1 MRITSTKNA
10 GYNSLPE
17 IAAAPKNY
25 YQNLLYPQ
33 KIYDLRYAYFIS
45 IIMKKSRVD
54 AAAAAVK
61 SKAVAPKPNPRWGRE
76 EETEIFAK
84 KVRLF
89 RQGKISDDDFRRF
102 RLQHGAYGSRLR
114 MDYSMVRIKV
124 PGGEM
129 TPEQIEKIAS
139 LSEAFSIGSAHVS
152 TRQNIQLHWVQLED
166 VSEVMRGLVE
176 VGLTTRE
183 ACGNTVRNVMCS
195 HFAGVCPSE
204 AFDATPY
211 AKAIARF
218 LLRNPMC
225 QNLPRKFKINFA
237 CCDSHGLVRIADIG
251 LVPAVKKVP
260 LSSSPSSTQK
270 TTEENE
276 RSDTIRGFK
285 IYLGGGLGAASF
297 IGHLLEDFTPEER
310 ILATCMA
317 TIRLFDRHGNREN
330 MARNRMRY
338 LVHEMGW
345 EKFQRMV
352 LKERSIVEMT
362 TSYSTEQ
369 LFDVKSHED
378 TGLVLQ
384 QQQQQQQQSNA
395 SASRI
400 MVAATNTRPTKL
412 PMLNGNI
419 TKDSPAFDR
428 WLHTNAVPQKQER
441 YFTVFITLGAGDI
454 TASQLRVLASA
465 IRDYSAEGVA
475 RNTPQQ
481 NFALRYVRETDLPNL
496 YERLASAGLSN
507 PGALTIASAVG
518 CSGTTSC
525 NLAITNSHR
534 LAKEVQRKF
543 LELRLDTDDSLR
555 DATIKISGCPN
566 SCGQH
571 EIATIGFFGGA
582 TRMNNTMTPTYTMLF
597 GGSAGEAGE
606 LGRAIMRVPA
616 KRVIDTTLKIIELY
630 KNERG
635 QVEVATAAS
644 PSGGLGDGDKDDDD
658 DSEEKNYHQYETLH
672 QWIIRLVKGQGS
684 GSIKNIEDMKAAL
697 TEVTQLP
704 SPEQNSDAY
713 QDYGSDSRF
722 TAKTARGECAA

>member
-1 MRITSTKNA
+1 
-10 GYNSLPE
+10 
-17 IAAAPKNY
+17 
-25 YQNLLYPQ
+25 
-33 KIYDLRYAYFIS
+33 
-45 IIMKKSRVD
+45 MKKSRV
-54 AAAAAVK
+54 AAVN
-61 SKAVAPKPNPRWGRE
+61 SKVAPKSHPRWGRE
-76 EETEIFAK
+76 EETAIFAE

-89 RQGKISDDDFRRF
+89 RQGKISEDDFRRF

-124 PGGEM
+124 PGGEI
-129 TPEQIEKIAS
+129 TPEQLEKIAS

-183 ACGNTVRNVMCS
+183 ACGNTIRNVMCS
-195 HFAGVCPSE
+195 HFAGVCQNE
-204 AFDATPY
+204 AFNATQY

-218 LLRNPMC
+218 FLRNPMC
-225 QNLPRKFKINFA
+225 QNLPRKFKINFS
-237 CCDSHGLVRIADIG
+237 CCNTHGLVRVADIG
-251 LVPAVKKVP
+251 LVPAVK
-260 LSSSPSSTQK
+260 QN
-270 TTEENE
+270 ENGE
-276 RSDTIRGFK
+276 TIRGFK

-297 IGHLLEDFTPEER
+297 IGHLLEDFTPEDR
-310 ILATCMA
+310 LLATCMA
-317 TIRLFDRHGNREN
+317 TVRLFDRHGNREN

-362 TSYSTEQ
+362 SSYSTVQ

-378 TGLVLQ
+378 ARQLPPK
-384 QQQQQQQQSNA
+384 A
-395 SASRI
+395 PK
-400 MVAATNTRPTKL
+400 MMTKL
-412 PMLNGNI
+412 PMLNV
-419 TKDSPAFDR
+419 KVSEDSPAFER
-428 WLHTNAVPQKQER
+428 WLYTNVVSQKQEG

-454 TASQLRVLASA
+454 TASQLRILASA
-465 IRDYSAEGVA
+465 IRDYSVEGIA
-475 RNTPQQ
+475 RNTPHQ
-481 NFALRYVRETDLPNL
+481 NFAVRYVTGTDLRDF
-496 YERLASAGLSN
+496 YEKLASAGLAN

-543 LELRLDTDDSLR
+543 LELGLDIDDSLR

-582 TRMNNTMTPTYTMLF
+582 TRMNNVMTPTYTMLF
-597 GGSAGEAGE
+597 GGSAGESGE
-606 LGRAIMRVPA
+606 LGKTVMRVPA
-616 KRVIDTTLKIIELY
+616 KRVIETTLKIIELY
-630 KNERG
+630 KKER
-635 QVEVATAAS
+635 AAS
-644 PSGGLGDGDKDDDD
+644 D
-658 DSEEKNYHQYETLH
+658 ETLH
-672 QWIIRLVKGQGS
+672 QWIIRLIKGQGS
-684 GSIKNIEDMKAAL
+684 GSIKNLEGMKAAL
-697 TEVTQLP
+697 ADVIQLP
-704 SPEQNSDAY
+704 SPQENPDGY
-713 QDYGSDSRF
+713 RDYGSDSRF

>member
-1 MRITSTKNA
+1 MINILKKNA
-10 GYNSLPE
+10 ELT
-17 IAAAPKNY
+17 KV
-25 YQNLLYPQ
+25 
-33 KIYDLRYAYFIS
+33 KH
-45 IIMKKSRVD
+45 KKDS
-54 AAAAAVK
+54 
-61 SKAVAPKPNPRWGRE
+61 
-76 EETEIFAK
+76 FAK
-84 KVRLF
+84 PIKEKWGLEKETDNFANKVKLY
-89 RQGKISDDDFRRF
+89 RQGKLSNDDFRRF

-114 MDYSMVRIKV
+114 PDYSMIRIKI
-124 PGGEM
+124 PSGEI
-129 TPEQIEKIAS
+129 TPEQLEKIAGLAES
-139 LSEAFSIGSAHVS
+139 FSIGSAHVS

-204 AFDATPY
+204 TFDATPY
-211 AKAIARF
+211 SKAIARF

-225 QNLPRKFKINFA
+225 QNLPRKFKINFS
-237 CCDSHGLVRIADIG
+237 CCDSHGLVRVADIG
-251 LVPAVKKVP
+251 LVPTVK
-260 LSSSPSSTQK
+260 ST
-270 TTEENE
+270 ENGE
-276 RSDTIRGFK
+276 TIRGFR

-297 IGHLLEDFTPEER
+297 IGHLLEDFTPEDR
-310 ILATCMA
+310 VLSTCMA

-345 EKFQRMV
+345 ERFQKKV

-362 TSYSTEQ
+362 TSYSTQQ
-369 LFDVKSHED
+369 LYDVKSHED
-378 TGLVLQ
+378 TRTLLPQ
-384 QQQQQQQQSNA
+384 PNA
-395 SASRI
+395 SSGTTMA
-400 MVAATNTRPTKL
+400 VTRTKRTTKL
-412 PMLNGNI
+412 PVLNGNV
-419 TKDSPAFDR
+419 TKDSPAFER
-428 WLHTNAVPQKQER
+428 WLHTNAVSQKHEG
-441 YFTVFITLGAGDI
+441 YVTVFITLGAGDI

-481 NFALRYVRETDLPNL
+481 NFALRYVRETDLANL
-496 YERLASAGLSN
+496 YEKLASAGLAN

-543 LELRLDTDDSLR
+543 LELGLDIDDSLR

-606 LGRAIMRVPA
+606 LGRAVMRVPA

-630 KNERG
+630 KNER
-635 QVEVATAAS
+635 ATATTA
-644 PSGGLGDGDKDDDD
+644 GGDCDDDD
-658 DSEEKNYHQYETLH
+658 HHQESLH
-672 QWIIRLVKGQGS
+672 QWIIRLIKGQGS
-684 GSIKNIEDMKAAL
+684 GSIKNLEDIKAAL
-697 TEVTQLP
+697 AQVIQLP
-704 SPEQNSDAY
+704 SPQHDSDAY
-713 QDYGSDSRF
+713 RDYGSDSNF
-722 TAKTARGECAA
+722 TAKTARGEC

>member
-1 MRITSTKNA
+1 
-10 GYNSLPE
+10 
-17 IAAAPKNY
+17 
-25 YQNLLYPQ
+25 
-33 KIYDLRYAYFIS
+33 
-45 IIMKKSRVD
+45 MKKSRV
-54 AAAAAVK
+54 AAVN
-61 SKAVAPKPNPRWGRE
+61 SKPSPKPNPRWGRE

-84 KVRLF
+84 NVRLF

-124 PGGEM
+124 PGGEI
-129 TPEQIEKIAS
+129 TPEQLDKIAS

-195 HFAGVCPSE
+195 HFAGVCPRE

-225 QNLPRKFKINFA
+225 QNLPRKFKINFS
-237 CCDSHGLVRIADIG
+237 CCDDHGLVRVADIG
-251 LVPAVKKVP
+251 LVPTVKK
-260 LSSSPSSTQK
+260 LSSSSSSTMT
-270 TTEENE
+270 TTENSGE
-276 RSDTIRGFK
+276 TIRGFK

-297 IGHLLEDFTPEER
+297 IGHLLEEFTPEHR
-310 ILATCMA
+310 LLATCMA

-345 EKFQRMV
+345 ERFQKMV

-378 TGLVLQ
+378 IRQLPK
-384 QQQQQQQQSNA
+384 A
-395 SASRI
+395 SGTI
-400 MVAATNTRPTKL
+400 TTMTKL
-412 PMLNGNI
+412 PMLNVNV
-419 TKDSPAFDR
+419 TKDSPGFDR
-428 WLHTNAVPQKQER
+428 WLHTNAVPQKQEG
-441 YFTVFITLGAGDI
+441 YFTAFITLGAGDI

-465 IRDYSAEGVA
+465 IRDYSAESVA

-496 YERLASAGLSN
+496 YEKLASAGLAN

-543 LELRLDTDDSLR
+543 LELGLDIDDSLR

-606 LGRAIMRVPA
+606 LGRAVMRVPA

-630 KNERG
+630 KNER
-635 QVEVATAAS
+635 ATATTA
-644 PSGGLGDGDKDDDD
+644 GGDGDDDDHH
-658 DSEEKNYHQYETLH
+658 HQESLH
-672 QWIIRLVKGQGS
+672 QWIIRLIKGQGS
-684 GSIKNIEDMKAAL
+684 GSIKNLEDIKAAL
-697 TEVTQLP
+697 AQVIQLP
-704 SPEQNSDAY
+704 SPQHDSDAY
-713 QDYGSDSRF
+713 RDYGSDSNF